1 MAASSTTRE
10 GVLDDLLL
18 PFHIDVE
25 KCHVLS
31 QRFLANFAQ
40 LAAESRDQFLPT
52 PISES
57 ILRPVADHGHGR

>member
-1 MAASSTTRE
+1 MAASSTRHE
-10 GVLDDLLL
+10 GALDDLLL

-25 KCHVLS
+25 KCNVLS

-40 LAAESRDQFLPT
+40 LAAESSDQFLPT

-57 ILRPVADHGHGR
+57 ILRPVADHDHGR